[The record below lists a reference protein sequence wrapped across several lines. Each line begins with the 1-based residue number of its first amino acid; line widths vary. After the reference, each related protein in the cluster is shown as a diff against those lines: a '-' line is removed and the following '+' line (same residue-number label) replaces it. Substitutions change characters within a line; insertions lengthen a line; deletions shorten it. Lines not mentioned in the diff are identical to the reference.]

1 MVGMRDDD
9 DLLWSGGSGFFLLSF
24 DVANLSF
31 SQPDESGLGA
41 SIGGWLRDAVLDR
54 LACGSGAS
62 LASQIH
68 IVDSSV
74 RPILIPRSYEY
85 LADLAL

>member
-1 MVGMRDDD
+1 MQQIRV
-9 DLLWSGGSGFFLLSF
+9 
-24 DVANLSF
+24 F

-74 RPILIPRSYEY
+74 GLI
-85 LADLAL
+85 